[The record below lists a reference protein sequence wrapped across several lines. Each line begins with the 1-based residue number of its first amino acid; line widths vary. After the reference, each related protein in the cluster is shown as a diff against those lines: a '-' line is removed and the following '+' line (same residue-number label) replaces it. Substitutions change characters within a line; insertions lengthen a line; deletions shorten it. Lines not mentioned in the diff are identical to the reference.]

1 MTESI
6 RCAIC
11 GDDGEDGH
19 HLTGR
24 GPDGEYLDP
33 ELVTDL
39 CHDDHELAGEDLRQ
53 EGLERPLTGTT
64 AVERI
69 AYRLHRVGVFLA
81 RVAEEVPP
89 FRWIVRLA
97 VALRNWA
104 DELNRF
110 TSALDAWNP
119 AWRMAGGAS

>member
-1 MTESI
+1 MEHEP

-11 GDDGEDGH
+11 GGDPEDGH

-33 ELVTDL
+33 NLIADL

-53 EGLERPLTGTT
+53 DGLEKPLAGTT
-64 AVERI
+64 IVERVS
-69 AYRLHRVGVFLA
+69 YQLHRVGVFLA

-89 FRWIVRLA
+89 FRWVASLA
-97 VALRNWA
+97 VAVRNWA

-110 TSALDAWNP
+110 TSALDDWDAG
-119 AWRMAGGAS
+119 WRTAGGAS